1 MNENQIADIWLL
13 FKEYLDKKTLETVA
27 DRYVELMADY
37 GVTDKA
43 LACAT
48 GTDETLD
55 KAIEYYSKPEN
66 LSKLQG
72 PILEEKTVD
81 YILTQVKLNK
91 IKVSAEDFSKDIV
104 A

>member
-37 GVTDKA
+37 GITDKA
-43 LACAT
+43 LAGAT

-55 KAIEYYSKPEN
+55 KAIEYYLDETSEDPEY
-66 LSKLQG
+66 
-72 PILEEKTVD
+72 EEEIDTD
-81 YILTQVKLNK
+81 F
-91 IKVSAEDFSKDIV
+91 ED
-104 A
+104 

>member
-13 FKEYLDKKTLETVA
+13 FKEYLDKKTVETVA

-43 LACAT
+43 LAGAT

-55 KAIEYYSKPEN
+55 KAIEYYLDETSD
-66 LSKLQG
+66 
-72 PILEEKTVD
+72 EEEHEEEIDTD
-81 YILTQVKLNK
+81 F
-91 IKVSAEDFSKDIV
+91 ED
-104 A
+104 